1 MKATYLD
8 RKKFE
13 KYDDKHFI
21 VYLHEEVIPDY
32 VPEVMEGQEA
42 PEPCTAYSYE
52 GSEKD
57 GRYDHRS
64 DVCPV

>member
-32 VPEVMEGQEA
+32 VPEVMEGQ
-42 PEPCTAYSYE
+42 
-52 GSEKD
+52 GSA
-57 GRYDHRS
+57 GTLHGLFL
-64 DVCPV
+64 